1 MGEKL
6 NQMVVRYGCSL
17 TEWLNNHCFKI
28 VLVLPLVHIGLAYI
42 HTRHSGRA
50 DYLFPST

>member
-6 NQMVVRYGCSL
+6 NQTVVRYGCSL
-17 TEWLNNHCFKI
+17 TEWLNNHGFKI
-28 VLVLPLVHIGLAYI
+28 ILILSLVHIGLAYI

-50 DYLFPST
+50 DYLPPV